1 MTRSIIAIL
10 FVIFGLQTVNAQRLF
25 PKQKGVETFVA
36 FPIRAL
42 GNDFAMEDFSAGFG
56 YTVNAKNGNYKRLAL
71 EYHLLHHTY
80 KNEKIP
86 SQTYILKGGYS
97 FFLLGDASRTLA
109 VNLTL
114 NGLVGYE
121 QINHN
126 QTRLLDGAVLQNESR
141 FVYGSAAILS
151 VETYLTHHWLL
162 LFQGNLNALWG
173 TTLANYRPSVGVG
186 IRYMF

>member
-1 MTRSIIAIL
+1 M
-10 FVIFGLQTVNAQRLF
+10 
-25 PKQKGVETFVA
+25 
-36 FPIRAL
+36 
-42 GNDFAMEDFSAGFG
+42 
-56 YTVNAKNGNYKRLAL
+56 
-71 EYHLLHHTY
+71 HHTY
-80 KNEKIP
+80 KKEKIP

-109 VNLTL
+109 VNLSL